1 MYCLP
6 ELVAEMW
13 QRAKNVKVILM
24 DVDGVL
30 TNMEIAYSSAGK
42 EIKYFNAHDGLGI
55 RLVHEA
61 GLKTGLISARESEAI
76 RIRAKELGIHFLYL
90 GKYDKLKSYEELKK
104 QTGLKDENFCFI
116 ADDLPDIPVLF
127 RAGFPVAVGNASLQ
141 AKETARF
148 ITKRDGGRGAVREV
162 MEFILHTQ
170 GKLEHVLDYV
180 ARFDQNKQY

>member
-1 MYCLP
+1 
-6 ELVAEMW
+6 
-13 QRAKNVKVILM
+13 
-24 DVDGVL
+24 
-30 TNMEIAYSSAGK
+30 
-42 EIKYFNAHDGLGI
+42 GI

-116 ADDLPDIPVLF
+116 ADDLPDIPVLS
-127 RAGFPVAVGNASLQ
+127 RVGFPVAVRNASPQ
-141 AKETARF
+141 AKESTRF
-148 ITKRDGGRGAVREV
+148 ITKREGGAVREV

-170 GKLEHVLDYV
+170 GKLDNVLDLV
-180 ARFDQNKQY
+180 IKFDQTK